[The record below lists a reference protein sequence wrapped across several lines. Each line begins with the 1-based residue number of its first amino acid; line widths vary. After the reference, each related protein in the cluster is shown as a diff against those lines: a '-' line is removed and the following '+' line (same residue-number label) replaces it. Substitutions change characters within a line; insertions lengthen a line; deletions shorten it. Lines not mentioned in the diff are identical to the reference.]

1 MQNPLC
7 NSSVFPV
14 VKSCF
19 GLCLTLLTLH
29 HFFMTIPANNPSLKS
44 WVEVLPH
51 SDFPIQNLPF
61 GIFKTEYLS
70 PVAGVAI
77 GDYLLD
83 LVYLHENG
91 FFDGLGLPVGIFNQ
105 PTLNDFIGLGREKA
119 SAVRQRISELLRHDN
134 DELRDNVAAR
144 EIALIPMEEVQMQM
158 PIKVANY
165 TDFYSS
171 EEHATNVGTMFRDP
185 KNALLPNWRHLPV
198 GYHGRASS
206 IVVSGTPLHR
216 PKGQIKPPDAELP
229 ICCPSRKLDFELEV
243 AFITCGETKLGS
255 SIAVNNA
262 EDHIFGFVLFNDW
275 SARDIQNWEYV
286 PLGPFL
292 GKNFGS
298 TISPWIVTLDALEP
312 FRVKGPE
319 QFPHV
324 LPYLASE
331 GERNFDLILEVAIQ
345 PENSTEAIVCHSNFK
360 YMYWNVCQQL
370 AHHTVNGCNIQ
381 NGDVY
386 ASGTISGPSSGSFGS
401 MLELSWNGQR
411 PLHLSNGVERRF
423 IEDGDT
429 VIMRGHCEKDGVR
442 IGFGECKGKI
452 LSAI

>member
-1 MQNPLC
+1 
-7 NSSVFPV
+7 
-14 VKSCF
+14 
-19 GLCLTLLTLH
+19 
-29 HFFMTIPANNPSLKS
+29 MTIPANNPSLKS